1 MATDVKT
8 QRPLPLPNELTEGF
22 WEAARDHRLAVQR
35 CNTCGTYHHPPVPM
49 CTNCRS
55 SDLAFAD
62 VSGRGRIVA
71 TTIVRASRIES
82 MAGQSLVLIGV
93 ELEEQE
99 GLVLMANLVEAPAE
113 EARVGLPVTVAFEEI
128 GEGYLLPQFKPG
140 EGA

>member
-113 EARVGLPVTVAFEEI
+113 E
-128 GEGYLLPQFKPG
+128 
-140 EGA
+140 